1 MKILALLLPLCLG
14 PTLHAADFAQT
25 EFKDSKG
32 TVLRYAI
39 LKPAML
45 KPETKYPL
53 VVSLHGAG
61 GRGKQKWVVNCAA
74 NKALSQPAM
83 RQTYPCYIIAP
94 TVGRDQRWDGAPL
107 AALMELI
114 KSSLN
119 EHAID
124 PARIYVT
131 GQSMGGAGT
140 YSAILAEPN
149 LFAAAVP
156 VCGRGQPY
164 LAKKIVHIP
173 IWIFHGELDRVVP
186 TQHSRDMNAAL
197 KKAGGKPTYT
207 EYAGVRHNS
216 WTAAYADKKLWKWLF
231 AQKRGAKVLLDDPEA
246 KVIITDPIVEKEI
259 RRRLKKPKGELTKVD
274 LGKMRGLE
282 LSRTRITDSS
292 LKEVAKLKGLNFLSL
307 YESQIIDTSLKDVA
321 KLKQL
326 KTLFLT
332 GCNVTDTDLKE
343 VAKLENITTLFL
355 RRNTKITDV
364 GLKEVAKLQQLTT
377 LFVGG
382 TKITDAGLKDVAK
395 LQKLK
400 SLSVNNTQITDEGLK
415 EVDKLQQLTS
425 LSLNFTQITDAG
437 LKEVD
442 KLQQLTE
449 LNLSFTQITDAGLKE
464 LPKLKKLSFLSLENT
479 KVTKAGVAQL
489 QKALPKCEIYSN
501 AKE

>member
-14 PTLHAADFAQT
+14 ATLHAADFAQT

-45 KPETKYPL
+45 KPEAKYPL

-156 VCGRGQPY
+156 VCGRGQPD

-216 WTAAYADKKLWKWLF
+216 WTPAYADKKLWEWLF
-231 AQKRGAKVLLDDPEA
+231 AQKRKDTQAKLTPKQVTQFFEQAMIGEWTEIDKETKELFTKFTGRWKKKGKSIEVKGNIFEKGEITDQYTIDMSYDPELGVFVQ
-246 KVIITDPIVEKEI
+246 KMNFSNHDPK
-259 RRRLKKPKGELTKVD
+259 
-274 LGKMRGLE
+274 
-282 LSRTRITDSS
+282 
-292 LKEVAKLKGLNFLSL
+292 
-307 YESQIIDTSLKDVA
+307 
-321 KLKQL
+321 
-326 KTLFLT
+326 
-332 GCNVTDTDLKE
+332 
-343 VAKLENITTLFL
+343 NITKHNHWNPKQKIATLKIINPNL
-355 RRNTKITDV
+355 PPEVEIKQNWKNTKLGVWETKFELYRDGKLV
-364 GLKEVAKLQQLTT
+364 SKKETIMTRK
-377 LFVGG
+377 
-382 TKITDAGLKDVAK
+382 
-395 LQKLK
+395 
-400 SLSVNNTQITDEGLK
+400 
-415 EVDKLQQLTS
+415 
-425 LSLNFTQITDAG
+425 
-437 LKEVD
+437 
-442 KLQQLTE
+442 
-449 LNLSFTQITDAGLKE
+449 
-464 LPKLKKLSFLSLENT
+464 
-479 KVTKAGVAQL
+479 
-489 QKALPKCEIYSN
+489 
-501 AKE
+501 AKETGN

>member
-32 TVLRYAI
+32 TVLRYAF

-83 RQTYPCYIIAP
+83 RQKYPCYVIAP

-107 AALMELI
+107 AAVMELI
-114 KSSLN
+114 KSSLK

-156 VCGRGQPY
+156 VCGRGQPD

-216 WTAAYADKKLWKWLF
+216 WTPAYADKKLWEWLF
-231 AQKRGAKVLLDDPEA
+231 AQKRKDTQAKL
-246 KVIITDPIVEKEI
+246 T
-259 RRRLKKPKGELTKVD
+259 PKQVTQF
-274 LGKMRGLE
+274 
-282 LSRTRITDSS
+282 LSR
-292 LKEVAKLKGLNFLSL
+292 
-307 YESQIIDTSLKDVA
+307 Q
-321 KLKQL
+321 
-326 KTLFLT
+326 
-332 GCNVTDTDLKE
+332 
-343 VAKLENITTLFL
+343 
-355 RRNTKITDV
+355 
-364 GLKEVAKLQQLTT
+364 
-377 LFVGG
+377 
-382 TKITDAGLKDVAK
+382 
-395 LQKLK
+395 
-400 SLSVNNTQITDEGLK
+400 
-415 EVDKLQQLTS
+415 
-425 LSLNFTQITDAG
+425 
-437 LKEVD
+437 
-442 KLQQLTE
+442 
-449 LNLSFTQITDAGLKE
+449 
-464 LPKLKKLSFLSLENT
+464 
-479 KVTKAGVAQL
+479 
-489 QKALPKCEIYSN
+489 
-501 AKE
+501 